1 VATLKGRIVMRP
13 CIVMRPAPIA
23 VMRPAS

>member
-1 VATLKGRIVMRP
+1 LKGRIVMRP